1 MADPQRPAPDVLV
14 VGCGNLIRGD
24 DAAGPVLV
32 RRLAERG
39 VPDHVRLLD
48 AGTAGMDVGF
58 AMRGVARVIL
68 VDASSVGVEPG
79 TVHQVPGDEMV
90 DLAPPQGGNLHRFRW
105 DQALGFAQW
114 LLKDEYPAHVEVWLI
129 EGSSYEPGDPL
140 TPAVDAAVDA
150 VAERIIDDLAA
161 PADGPARAA
170 TPRQVPPA
178 VAEAADL
185 RADVVEER
193 GRFVVYLDVVL
204 SSGAVRRRLSD
215 HPDRARAETAAREY
229 VRAAGRHLGERP
241 AQVEQ
246 SP

>member
-1 MADPQRPAPDVLV
+1 VLV

-39 VPDHVRLLD
+39 VADHVRLLD

-58 AMRGVARVIL
+58 AMRGMQRVIL

-79 TVHQVPGDEMV
+79 TVHHVPGEEMV
-90 DLAPPQGGNLHRFRW
+90 DLAPPTGGNLHRFRW

-129 EGSSYEPGDPL
+129 EGSSYEPGEPL

-150 VAERIIDDLAA
+150 VADRLIEDLT
-161 PADGPARAA
+161 
-170 TPRQVPPA
+170 TPRGDDVGASIAQQGPPA
-178 VAEAADL
+178 VAEAADV
-185 RADVVEER
+185 RADVVEES
-193 GRFVVYLDVVL
+193 GRFIVYLDVVL

-215 HPDRARAETAAREY
+215 HPDRVRAETAGREY

-241 AQVEQ
+241 AQARGTL
-246 SP
+246 